1 MSKAGHMPDSDLPW
15 SFPVLVVHL
24 PEAGLHQ
31 VLEATPDQ
39 RSLIAAVAGVNA
51 VLQAVATL
59 EVTPGIEGRVNISG
73 KVRARVEQ
81 TCVVSLDPFEND
93 VEEIVTAVFA
103 PPSQI
108 PVSAKSVQKEQG
120 EDTEIPDPPEPI
132 VNGAIDLGQLAT
144 EFLLLGIDPYPRKPG
159 VAFNSP
165 ETPEDP
171 DEHPFAALKALKET
185 SGAPQGKKPKE
196 K

>member
-1 MSKAGHMPDSDLPW
+1 MSKAGHMPDNNLPW
-15 SFPVLVVHL
+15 SFPILVTQL

-31 VLEATPDQ
+31 ELEATPDQ

-59 EVTPGIEGRVNISG
+59 EVTPDIEGRVNVSG

-81 TCVVSLDPFEND
+81 TCVVSLDPFQND
-93 VEEIVTAVFA
+93 IEETVMAVFA

-120 EDTEIPDPPEPI
+120 EDAEIADPLEPI
-132 VNGAIDLGQLAT
+132 VNGAIDLGQLAM

-159 VAFNSP
+159 VAFNP
-165 ETPEDP
+165 PDTAEDP
-171 DEHPFAALKALKET
+171 DEHPFAALKALKEEL
-185 SGAPQGKKPKE
+185 GVPQGKKPK
-196 K
+196 